1 MSSAVGRTDG
11 LPEEPTTDTTTD
23 SEPAPD
29 LAAAPSDLTTRSTRH
44 LHDDLIEAVGRAV
57 VGAEEPVRLVLTAL
71 LADGHVLVEDVPGTG
86 KTLLARAIA
95 RALDLRTN
103 RIQGTPDLLPV
114 DVTGS
119 SLYEGGSLRFAPGP
133 VFTNILLVDEINRA
147 TPRTQAALL
156 EAMQERQVSIEGQT
170 RPLPEPFVVLATQ
183 NPIEFE
189 GTFALPQ
196 AQLDR
201 FLVRIGLGY
210 PDVAGERSIAR
221 RHQAAAEPLDRIEP
235 IADGPRLLALRD
247 EVRRVRVADEV
258 EAYLVSLVRA
268 TRLHPDIQL
277 GASPRATVALYRAAQ
292 ATALLQGRSFVL
304 PDDVKAIARPVLAHR
319 LVVDLDQSLRGA
331 SAEAALGAILDQ
343 LPVPPV
349 AEP

>member
-1 MSSAVGRTDG
+1 
-11 LPEEPTTDTTTD
+11 
-23 SEPAPD
+23 
-29 LAAAPSDLTTRSTRH
+29 
-44 LHDDLIEAVGRAV
+44 VGRAAIGV
-57 VGAEEPVRLVLTAL
+57 ETPLRLVLIAL
-71 LADGHVLVEDVPGTG
+71 LAEGHVLVEDVPGTG

-95 RALDLRTN
+95 RALDLGTN

-119 SLYEGGSLRFAPGP
+119 SIYEGGTLRFAAGP

-156 EAMQERQVSIEGQT
+156 EAMQERQVSIEGTT

-201 FLVRIGLGY
+201 FLVRVHLGY
-210 PDVAGERSIAR
+210 PDEGAERTIAR
-221 RHQAAAEPLDRIEP
+221 RHQAAAEPLDT
-235 IADGPRLLALRD
+235 IAPVIDGPRLLALRD

-258 EAYLVSLVRA
+258 EAYLVAIVRA
-268 TRLHPDIQL
+268 TRAQPDLEL

-292 ATALLQGRSFVL
+292 ASALLDGRDYVL
-304 PDDVKAIARPVLAHR
+304 PDDVKAMARPVLAHR
-319 LVVDLDQSLRGA
+319 LVVNLDRSLRGA
-331 SAEAALGAILDQ
+331 SLDAALTWVLDT
-343 LPVPPV
+343 VPSPPL
-349 AEP
+349 AAT

>member
-1 MSSAVGRTDG
+1 M
-11 LPEEPTTDTTTD
+11 
-23 SEPAPD
+23 
-29 LAAAPSDLTTRSTRH
+29 
-44 LHDDLIEAVGRAV
+44 
-57 VGAEEPVRLVLTAL
+57 LTAL

-95 RALDLRTN
+95 RALALGTN

-119 SLYEGGSLRFAPGP
+119 SLYEGGALRFAPGP

-156 EAMQERQVSIEGQT
+156 EAMQERQVSIEGST

-201 FLVRIGLGY
+201 FFVRIRLGY

-221 RHQAAAEPLDRIEP
+221 RYQAAAEPLDRIEP
-235 IADGPRLLALRD
+235 VADGPRLLALRD

-277 GASPRATVALYRAAQ
+277 GASPRATVALYRASQ
-292 ATALLQGRSFVL
+292 ATALLEGRSFVL
-304 PDDVKAIARPVLAHR
+304 PDDVKAVARPVLAHR

-331 SAEAALGAILDQ
+331 SAEAVLDAILSDV
-343 LPVPPV
+343 PVPPA

>member
-1 MSSAVGRTDG
+1 VG
-11 LPEEPTTDTTTD
+11 L
-23 SEPAPD
+23 
-29 LAAAPSDLTTRSTRH
+29 
-44 LHDDLIEAVGRAV
+44 AV
-57 VGAEEPVRLVLTAL
+57 VGGEEALRLIVTAL

-95 RALDLRTN
+95 RALGLATT

-119 SLYEGGSLRFAPGP
+119 SILENGALRFAPGP

-170 RPLPEPFVVLATQ
+170 RPLPEPFLVLATQ

-201 FLVRIGLGY
+201 FLLRVRLGY
-210 PDVAGERSIAR
+210 PDEAAERTIAR
-221 RHQAAAEPLDRIEP
+221 RHQAAAEPLDAIEP
-235 IADGPRLLALRD
+235 VIDARQLLALR
-247 EVRRVRVADEV
+247 EETRRVRVAAEV
-258 EAYLVSLVRA
+258 EGYAVALVRA
-268 TRLHPDIQL
+268 TRTHRDLQL
-277 GASPRATVALYRAAQ
+277 GASPRSSVALYRAAQ
-292 ATALLQGRSFVL
+292 AAALLAGRRFVL
-304 PDDVKAIARPVLAHR
+304 PDDVQAVARPVLAHR
-319 LVVDLDQSLRGA
+319 LVVDLDESLRGA
-331 SAEAALGAILDQ
+331 SSDAALTEILDTV
-343 LPVPPV
+343 PVPVLP
-349 AEP
+349 AAPPG